1 MAFGSPCEKKKF
13 LAFGSP
19 CEKKSFWRLGRH
31 VKKKIFGVWVAIK
44 KLKKSSLGVRVA
56 M

>member
-1 MAFGSPCEKKKF
+1 LGRHVKKKSF
-13 LAFGSP
+13 WRLGRHVK
-19 CEKKSFWRLGRH
+19 KKSFWRLGRH

>member
-1 MAFGSPCEKKKF
+1 LAFGSPCEKKSFWRLGRHVK
-13 LAFGSP
+13 
-19 CEKKSFWRLGRH
+19 KKSFWRLGRH

>member
-1 MAFGSPCEKKKF
+1 VKKKSF
-13 LAFGSP
+13 WRLGRHVK
-19 CEKKSFWRLGRH
+19 KKSFWRLGRH

>member
-1 MAFGSPCEKKKF
+1 LGRHVKKKSF
-13 LAFGSP
+13 WRLGRHVK
-19 CEKKSFWRLGRH
+19 KKSFWRLGRH
-31 VKKKIFGVWVAIK
+31 VKKKIFGVWIAIK

>member
-1 MAFGSPCEKKKF
+1 LGRHVKKKSF
-13 LAFGSP
+13 WRLGRHVK
-19 CEKKSFWRLGRH
+19 KKSFWRLGRH

-44 KLKKSSLGVRVA
+44 KLKKSSFCVLVA